1 MSRQR
6 RSAYI
11 AKLPVPLPP
20 AAGTGM
26 RTGGSVVSHSVVSAM
41 DSLRDD
47 PRMYQAVAAMLG
59 ASLRYNDD

>member
-11 AKLPVPLPP
+11 AQLEPPLPQ
-20 AAGTGM
+20 AAGPGL
-26 RTGGSVVSHSVVSAM
+26 RTGGSVLSPNVASAV
-41 DSLRDD
+41 DALRDD

-59 ASLRYNDD
+59 ASLRFNDD

>member
-6 RSAYI
+6 HPAYI
-11 AKLPVPLPP
+11 AKLQVPMPQ
-20 AAGTGM
+20 AVATGL
-26 RTGGSVVSHSVVSAM
+26 RTGGSVVSHKVASAL

-59 ASLRYNDD
+59 ASLRFNDD